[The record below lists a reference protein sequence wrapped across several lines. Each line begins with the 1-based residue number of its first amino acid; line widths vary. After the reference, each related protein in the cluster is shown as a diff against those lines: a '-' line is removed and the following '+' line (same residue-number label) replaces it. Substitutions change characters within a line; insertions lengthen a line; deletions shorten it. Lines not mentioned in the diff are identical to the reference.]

1 MFTMFKIPKEVIRK
15 NNQAMLYSEIILKSG
30 MLTQFELNRI
40 GDFFSEY
47 PIQEGELTVQIV
59 SSKEKKKHIRK
70 LLTSN
75 EDSKNGNIEE
85 RVIVLFG
92 KVKTGYFI
100 FNNGEI
106 EEVKAKFSKKEKF
119 AVAFVK
125 KMSNGR
131 ETVFSERLV
140 LYIP

>member
-1 MFTMFKIPKEVIRK
+1 MKVVNVTEKERWLVSLETSK
-15 NNQAMLYSEIILKSG
+15 ACLK
-30 MLTQFELNRI
+30 E
-40 GDFFSEY
+40 E
-47 PIQEGELTVQIV
+47 EGELIVQIV
-59 SSKEKKKHIRK
+59 SSKEKKKRIRK

-75 EDSKNGNIEE
+75 ENSENGNIEE

-100 FNNGEI
+100 FNNGEMK
-106 EEVKAKFSKKEKF
+106 EVKAKFSKKEKF

>member
-1 MFTMFKIPKEVIRK
+1 MFKIPKEVIRK
-15 NNQAMLYSEIILKSG
+15 NNHAILYSEIILKSG
-30 MLTQFELNRI
+30 MLTQFELKRI
-40 GDFFSEY
+40 GDVFSEY
-47 PIQEGELTVQIV
+47 PIQEGELIVQIV
-59 SSKEKKKHIRK
+59 SKKKKKKRIRK

-75 EDSKNGNIEE
+75 ENSENGNIEE

-100 FNNGEI
+100 FNNGEMK
-106 EEVKAKFSKKEKF
+106 EVKAKFSKKEKF